1 MLPQKRGARARI
13 ATSALSP
20 YLAPEPDGATVTYR
34 GKGGHAVDWGT
45 ARAASP
51 LLRKRTP
58 YFEVAVVHARFVLAH
73 AMYWRF
79 VRLVRYVTLLRAL
92 RAPPLVCFVVS
103 MPLARCATDHR
114 LPVPL
119 FHLQWRRID
128 HDRPR
133 CSGPPSYGAG
143 GRVRRVDRRAG

>member
-1 MLPQKRGARARI
+1 MLPQKRGTRARI

-73 AMYWRF
+73 VMCRRF
-79 VRLVRYVTLLRAL
+79 VRLVRYVVARSSRA
-92 RAPPLVCFVVS
+92 A
-103 MPLARCATDHR
+103 ARVFRCVHATRSIYDR
-114 LPVPL
+114 LPVL
-119 FHLQWRRID
+119 RFILQW
-128 HDRPR
+128 
-133 CSGPPSYGAG
+133 
-143 GRVRRVDRRAG
+143 